1 MFKSEEND
9 LALEAAI
16 LSQPNSILA
25 WEKLLKLVEFED
37 LNDTILRIT
46 PAIYSNLS
54 SSTNIS
60 SYSKLKGSYR
70 YNWAK
75 NSKMFTGI
83 YPVLKDLNQKNI
95 NYRLLKGAAMNLLH
109 NSMGI
114 RVMGD
119 FDLLIYASDLVVVQE
134 ILYKNDFSLKYFT
147 TCQNAPNGFTG
158 TELTFINSNNVEI
171 DLHLAERAY
180 PQLLFRAMLRDSPRK
195 DKFLDTFVLTPSY
208 ELTLIHAALH
218 GSQGVGST
226 DEIQS
231 ILDCAQLVKHVDIN
245 KLAKINRKLDTDYIV
260 YMYLKK
266 VISISNNQINLK
278 KITKFLII
286 SKINGCIFKIKNHFL
301 ESSQLYNTIMLRK
314 INKEELFYVLR
325 NFNGR
330 KLLYFLWLKFG
341 QLRPIE
347 SVVYKLFNGF
357 LSAPTIEIEFGSY
370 LTWPKKDEIS
380 WINFSDCPI
389 EANDWRFKLINS
401 NSREKHLIQLYS
413 ESFKNWNWVVFLNGK
428 LIGTTPKNSDG
439 VYSIFVERNS
449 KYLEFSLRSPMHVCK
464 LCCHSLEDLSLI
476 VRY

>member
-1 MFKSEEND
+1 
-9 LALEAAI
+9 
-16 LSQPNSILA
+16 
-25 WEKLLKLVEFED
+25 
-37 LNDTILRIT
+37 
-46 PAIYSNLS
+46 
-54 SSTNIS
+54 
-60 SYSKLKGSYR
+60 
-70 YNWAK
+70 
-75 NSKMFTGI
+75 
-83 YPVLKDLNQKNI
+83 
-95 NYRLLKGAAMNLLH
+95 LLKGAAINLLH
-109 NSMGI
+109 NSIGI

-119 FDLLIYASDLVVVQE
+119 FDLLIYGSDLVAVQE
-134 ILYKNDFSLKYFT
+134 VLYRNDFSLKYFT
-147 TCQNAPNGFTG
+147 TCQNAPNGFIG

-171 DLHLAERAY
+171 DLHIAERAY

-231 ILDCAQLVKHVDIN
+231 VLDCAQLVKHVDIN
-245 KLAKINRKLDTDYIV
+245 KLAKMNKKLDTDYIV

-266 VISISNNQINLK
+266 VISISNTQIDLK
-278 KITKFLII
+278 KITKFPIL
-286 SKINGCIFKIKNHFL
+286 SKTNSYIFKIKNHFL
-301 ESSQLYNTIMLRK
+301 ESSQLYNTIMLRT
-314 INKEELFYVLR
+314 INKEELLYVLR

-330 KLLYFLWLKFG
+330 KLLYFLWLKYG

-347 SVVYKLFNGF
+347 SIVYRLFNGF
-357 LSAPTIEIEFGSY
+357 LGAPKMKIQIGSD
-370 LTWPKKDEIS
+370 LRWAKKVENS
-380 WINFSDCPI
+380 WVNLSNCPV
-389 EANDWRFKLINS
+389 EANDWRFKLVNS

-439 VYSIFVERNS
+439 VYSIFAESNS

-464 LCCHSLEDLSLI
+464 LCCHSLEDLRLI